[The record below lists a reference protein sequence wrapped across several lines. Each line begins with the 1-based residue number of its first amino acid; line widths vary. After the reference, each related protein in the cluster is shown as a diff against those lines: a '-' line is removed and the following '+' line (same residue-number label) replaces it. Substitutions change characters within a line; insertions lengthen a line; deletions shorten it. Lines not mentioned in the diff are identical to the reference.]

1 MDSKN
6 FKVHDEILL
15 LDSTITKKELK
26 TINKNYKKIITF
38 DIISD
43 RLLTANKIS
52 HITSDD
58 FLNISELKQLD
69 SLCLDFCQWYDH
81 NNGNNLLLHENIN
94 LGSLFRVEFHNFLI
108 PIIKNF
114 FLINKLNGLYPNT
127 TFVCSGNIFKI
138 SLEIGM
144 NSTSLNNKSH
154 DLELT
159 WDEIQYNI
167 TDSISLKISKEN
179 LNKLKNISS
188 TISNIVLKS
197 NLKKNS
203 KNKIALIEFD
213 AIKYEKIFNESNAIE
228 DIVYLYNRHRPIF
241 YNKQSLKII
250 RNSNIIPY
258 SEKQTIKKLH
268 SNIQNSYEKLLTSFD
283 EFLSNDDFFQS
294 FFTIEKTSFWKF
306 IKSNFINIY
315 KKKLLESIREIEYA
329 KLFLKNYNID
339 SVIILSESGFT
350 EQIIINLAKN
360 LSKKVILLQHGI
372 IIDNPD
378 AEKYNRILTGV
389 LPINSDYFFNWGNIS
404 SKNTINSTSIKKIKS
419 IGSPSL
425 DNISLNDNQIST
437 NSKNILL
444 LATGPRNHQ
453 SVGYDANMWKNYESI
468 IKSIYDSV
476 SKYDLNLII
485 KRHPDMAETD
495 FSPEL
500 YSHLKNAKIK
510 KNDKLPILLK
520 NSKIVLSLGI
530 SSGILESQINDN
542 PVISILVDYD
552 MFGTTEYISNSCYE
566 TNIENLDKILDELVN
581 NPNSFDNLVRK
592 GRENLKKNID
602 NIGFSSRIL
611 FENMKK
617 L

>member
-1 MDSKN
+1 MDSK
-6 FKVHDEILL
+6 KSKIHDEILL
-15 LDSTITKKELK
+15 LDSSITKKELN

-58 FLNISELKQLD
+58 FLNTSELKQLD
-69 SLCLDFCQWYDH
+69 SLCLDLCQWYNH
-81 NNGNNLLLHENIN
+81 NNGNNLLSHENIN

-114 FLINKLNGLYPNT
+114 FVTNKLNKLHPNI

-144 NSTSLNNKSH
+144 NSISLNNKSH

-188 TISNIVLKS
+188 IISNLVLKTNS
-197 NLKKNS
+197 NKNS

-213 AIKYEKIFNESNAIE
+213 AIKYEKIFHESNNTE

-250 RNSNIIPY
+250 RNSNVIPY
-258 SEKQTIKKLH
+258 SEKQSIKKLN
-268 SNIQNSYEKLLTSFD
+268 SYIQNSYEELLANFN
-283 EFLSNDDFFQS
+283 EFLSNDDFLQS
-294 FFTIEKTSFWKF
+294 LFILEKISFWKF

-329 KLFLKNYNID
+329 KLFLKNCDID

-360 LSKKVILLQHGI
+360 LSKKIILLQHGI

-378 AEKYNRILTGV
+378 AEKYNTILTGV

-404 SKNTINSTSIKKIKS
+404 SNNIINSTHVEKIKS

-425 DNISLNDNQIST
+425 DNISLNNNQNST
-437 NSKNILL
+437 NSNNILL

-453 SVGYDANMWKNYESI
+453 SVGYDVNMWKKYESI

-476 SKYDLNLII
+476 SKHNLNLII

-500 YSHLKNAKIK
+500 CSYLSNAKIK

-530 SSGILESQINDN
+530 SSGILESQINNN

-566 TNIENLDKILDELVN
+566 TNMEDFDKILNDVVN
-581 NPNSFDNLVRK
+581 NPNSFNNLVRK

-611 FENMKK
+611 FDTVKK